1 MAKELSATDLAA
13 ALKAMGMPIPEEL
26 AEKVENAVS
35 DEAFHYIVP
44 KIVNVEDD
52 KVNETATEW
61 QENLFTLASD
71 VRQTIKSEEK
81 NRGQGRRIVHFLSVE
96 TPDGT
101 LKVELSRSL

>member
-13 ALKAMGMPIPEEL
+13 ALTAMGMPIPEEL

-44 KIVNVEDD
+44 RIVNVDD
-52 KVNETATEW
+52 DDVNDTASEW
-61 QENLFTLASD
+61 QETLFSLAGN

-101 LKVELSRSL
+101 LKVELSRAL